1 MDLAAYCLPGPT
13 EGMRPTPERRIP
25 HRRGCEP
32 VTRLVFP
39 GRARL
44 RPSSSAVRRPGL
56 LVIGVAA
63 LAGCLTAT
71 APASGNPLEQELTL
85 AECILLAVQNN
96 RDLAGNRLGRLID
109 RLSLEDAEDTFR
121 PRSSLGL
128 SATGDSRT
136 SASGR
141 DEVSTLGIAP
151 TVTMRIPTGGQVS
164 LRAGSTVT
172 DRDSASQSVTVE
184 FRQPLLRGGG
194 TTIGTAGVVTARRA
208 EQGSVLAF
216 EAAVERLVART
227 VRAYRSLVQAMRAEE
242 IAERSLQRAR
252 ELLAVN
258 RVLIE
263 TGRMAQEDI
272 VQTEASI
279 AERELSLTEAEGA
292 LNDARLA
299 LIDILDIDS
308 RTLVL
313 PVEYLRVEPAEF
325 DRDRSLE
332 RALRNRPDYLRA
344 LLDVEQAEL
353 ALALAEDARRW
364 DLDLTAS
371 AAFGHD
377 GRTLSEAYSR
387 FDDDF
392 RVGFTLDIPIGVTAD
407 SARRAYEKAQIS
419 LRRLRLRIAEMRQSI
434 EIEVH
439 GAVRRVE
446 VQLRRAELARQARE
460 LAERKLETERIKL
473 NAGLSSNFRL
483 VRFEDDL
490 VRSQNSEV
498 DATIAYLNALTTL
511 DQALGTTLDTW
522 HIDIRLQADK
532 RVEE

>member
-1 MDLAAYCLPGPT
+1 MDVAAPCLPGDT
-13 EGMRPTPERRIP
+13 EGMRPAQERRIP
-25 HRRGCEP
+25 HRRDREL
-32 VTRLVFP
+32 VFRLVFP
-39 GRARL
+39 GRARP
-44 RPSSSAVRRPGL
+44 RPSSSGVRRPWFL
-56 LVIGVAA
+56 AIGVAV
-63 LAGCLTAT
+63 LAGCVAAA
-71 APASGNPLEQELTL
+71 APASGNPLVQELTL

-96 RDLAGNRLGRLID
+96 RDLAGSRLGRRLD

-121 PRSSLGL
+121 PRSVLRL
-128 SATGDSRT
+128 STTGDSQM

-141 DEVSTLGIAP
+141 DEVSTFGIAP
-151 TVTMRIPTGGQVS
+151 TVTMRLPTGGQVS

-194 TTIGTAGVVTARRA
+194 TTVGTAVVVTARRA
-208 EQGSVLAF
+208 ERGSVLAF

-227 VRAYRSLVQAMRAEE
+227 VRAYRRLIQAMRTVE

-263 TGRMAQEDI
+263 TGRMAEEDI

-308 RTLVL
+308 QTLVL
-313 PVEYLRVEPAEF
+313 PVESLRVEPAEF
-325 DRDRSLE
+325 DRDRSFE

-353 ALALAEDARRW
+353 ALDLAEDARRW
-364 DLDLTAS
+364 DLDLAAS

-377 GRTLSEAYSR
+377 GRSLSEAYRR
-387 FDDDF
+387 FDDDY
-392 RVGFTLDIPIGVTAD
+392 RVGFTLDIPMGVTAD
-407 SARRAYEKAQIS
+407 SARRAYERAQIG
-419 LRRLRLRIAEMRQSI
+419 LRRLRLRITEMRQSI

-498 DATIAYLNALTTL
+498 DATIAYLNALTAL

-522 HIDIRLQADK
+522 HIDIGLQTD
-532 RVEE
+532 RQTEP